1 MSIDSGRPTR
11 GFRTR
16 TGRAWRIGKS
26 THLSSVPSNPFA
38 STDCNH
44 MRPHDNFG
52 YQLSELWGEVF
63 CELSPANGIPGCESH
78 STLQMLVRNP
88 ADAFPIQ
95 HMG

>member
-1 MSIDSGRPTR
+1 
-11 GFRTR
+11 
-16 TGRAWRIGKS
+16 
-26 THLSSVPSNPFA
+26 
-38 STDCNH
+38 